1 MNTNILDY
9 FGGSRAAI
17 TLGCGIATTILCFFG
32 KITGD
37 VYAAVT
43 IATVAVYIG
52 GRTTE
57 SIKQGQ

>member
-1 MNTNILDY
+1 VNTNILDY

-43 IATVAVYIG
+43 IATVAAYIT